1 MSIWGKIIGGAAG
14 FAIGGPIGGLLGAI
28 AGHAVDSYVAET
40 QPDPVAGREVAFTIA
55 LIALSA
61 KMAKADGT
69 VTRNEIL
76 AFRQKVDIS
85 QKDLDHVSR
94 LWDLARQTPDGFDG
108 YARQLAKMFPPSSPI
123 LDQLM
128 ELLFFIARADGDI
141 TETETNY
148 LSQVAGILGYDTAGF
163 ERLCLMYGN
172 PEASPYHT
180 LGVSPDDDDQLI
192 RKAWINL
199 AKDHHPDQLT
209 AAGLPEEFIRA
220 ANERLTKI
228 NAAYEDITRLRQ
240 QSGSDAM
247 KDTVHG

>member
-108 YARQLAKMFPPSSPI
+108 YARQLAKMFPPASPI

-172 PEASPYHT
+172 PEASPYQT

-220 ANERLTKI
+220 ANERLAKI

-240 QSGSDAM
+240 QSGLDAM